1 MNLCWEM
8 IRYLCFPLLDAH
20 GAAEDCLRELRAGG
34 DADRAKRACLAGWKQ
49 DIDELFAFL
58 ETARAE
64 YTLEDVRPVPFRV
77 EHLPGSVPSCAIRS
91 PPRIIRE
98 ILEER
103 YPGSGAFSPPSRGW
117 RSGSAS
123 RSPRSAHA
131 GPAGRLGVAASF
143 QGKGTRVLMDPRRID
158 FSKPEGPRGAGAL
171 SRRVWSFWR

>member
-64 YTLEDVRPVPFRV
+64 YALEDVRPVPFEWNIYRQRPQ
-77 EHLPGSVPSCAIRS
+77 LRYSIAS
-91 PPRIIRE
+91 RIIRE

-103 YPGSGAFSPPSRGW
+103 YPVGSFLPSLPRMAERFGVAVSTVRRTLDPAGPGSASPRPSRG
-117 RSGSAS
+117 RGRGSS
-123 RSPRSAHA
+123 WTPGGSTFPNRRSARRW
-131 GPAGRLGVAASF
+131 GS
-143 QGKGTRVLMDPRRID
+143 TRR
-158 FSKPEGPRGAGAL
+158 A
-171 SRRVWSFWR
+171 WSFWR